1 MVARM
6 LLRAELRRGLRA
18 HVTVVAMLAGVAT
31 ALTLAA
37 VIGRIAQG
45 PWERT
50 WQATGSPHLTVFGS
64 DRAALAALRADGETA
79 SSGVVETG
87 FVGVHTGRYHLE
99 TRLQEIPQADLGRPA
114 VVEGTDDGLLFERSF
129 ARRLGVRPGD
139 SVTFD
144 TRSGPRTERIAG
156 LAVIYDQDPY
166 PFAQPGATFGPKALL
181 DALAPEPRFAMEY
194 VRLADP
200 EAAPGVADRLQ
211 TFADGHRETDGV
223 PWQQQRDDA
232 GERYQS
238 IQIALEL
245 LSMLLILCA
254 APIVATLVS
263 ERILARGRELAI
275 LRAGG
280 LTPAGIVALNALF
293 YGVLG
298 ALGGLIGMVAGTLAG
313 PLVAERSEELLA
325 APEAVGPAATAAIA
339 VVAGTAL
346 LAALAAAVP
355 AWLLSRRPATE
366 ALATATGGGR
376 RRPSR
381 LAHLARS
388 ARLPLPAVIGIGE
401 SFARRPRA
409 LLAILA
415 LALSISALIAAV
427 GMEVDLRRD
436 QTTEPL
442 RELMTSAYDGGEPFD
457 VISDAVSRAESLRA
471 VVYPGVAALLL
482 LGLGNLVAVLALA
495 LRESRHAT
503 SILRA
508 VGLTPR
514 DTAWMV
520 VWRQLALSLAAAAV
534 GVPLGLGIWW
544 LGSQMG
550 DADQVTDPSLPVLLA
565 GAAVAVLACTL
576 VTAPL
581 ARMTSRLPVTAVLRQ
596 E

>member
-1 MVARM
+1 VVARL
-6 LLRAELRRGLRA
+6 LLRAELRRGVRA
-18 HVTVVAMLAGVAT
+18 HLVVVAMLTGVAA

-37 VIGRIAQG
+37 VIGRTAQG

-50 WQATGSPHLTVFGS
+50 WTATGSPHLTLFGQ
-64 DRAALAALRADGETA
+64 DRAALEALRVEGRTA
-79 SSGVVETG
+79 SSGPLDNG
-87 FVGVHTGRYHLE
+87 FVGVHAGRYHVE
-99 TRLQEIPQADLGRPA
+99 TRLQELPPPGVGRPA
-114 VVEGTDDGLLFERSF
+114 VVEGSDDGLLFERSF
-129 ARRLGVRPGD
+129 AHKLGVGAGD
-139 SVTFD
+139 TVTFD

-156 LAVIYDQDPY
+156 LAVVYDQDAY
-166 PFAQPGATFGPKALL
+166 PLSQPGATFGSRGLM
-181 DALAPEPRFAMEY
+181 DALAPNQRFAMEY

-200 EAAPGVADRLQ
+200 EAAPEVAARLESG
-211 TFADGHRETDGV
+211 AGERRETGAV
-223 PWQQQRDDA
+223 AWQQQREDA
-232 GERYQS
+232 GERYRS

-245 LSMLLILCA
+245 LSALLILCA

-280 LTPAGIVALNALF
+280 LTPSGVVLFNGAF

-298 ALGGLIGMVAGTLAG
+298 ALGGVLGLIGGTLAG
-313 PLVAERSEELLA
+313 PVVAARSEELLA
-325 APEAVGPAATAAIA
+325 APETVGPTATAAIA
-339 VVAGTAL
+339 VVVGTAA

-355 AWLLSRRPATE
+355 AGLLSRRPATE

-381 LAHLARS
+381 LARLARS
-388 ARLPLPAVIGIGE
+388 ARLPLPAVFGVGDA
-401 SFARRPRA
+401 FARRPRA
-409 LLAILA
+409 LLATLA
-415 LALSISALIAAV
+415 LAISISALVAAL
-427 GMEVDLRRD
+427 GMEQDLRRD
-436 QTTEPL
+436 QTTAPL
-442 RELMTSAYDGGEPFD
+442 LGLMTTAFDGGTPFD
-457 VISDAVSRAESLRA
+457 AITDAGSEAERLRG

-482 LGLGNLVAVLALA
+482 LGLGNLIAVLALA
-495 LRESRHAT
+495 LRESRHDT

-520 VWRQLALSLAAAAV
+520 VWRQLPLSLVAAV
-534 GVPLGLGIWW
+534 LGVPLGLGLWW

-550 DADQVTDPSLPVLLA
+550 DAQDITYPSAPLLLA
-565 GAAVAVLACTL
+565 AGAVAVIGCTL

-581 ARMTSRLPVTAVLRQ
+581 ARATARLPVTAVLRQ

>member
-1 MVARM
+1 MVARL

-18 HVTVVAMLAGVAT
+18 HLAVVAMLAGVAA

-37 VIGRIAQG
+37 VIGRMAQA

-50 WQATGSPHLTVFGS
+50 WKATGAPHLTLFGS
-64 DRAALAALRADGETA
+64 ERATLEQLRVDGKTA
-79 SSGVVETG
+79 SSGVLDTG
-87 FVGVHTGRYHLE
+87 FVGVHAGRYHVE
-99 TRLQEIPQADLGRPA
+99 TRLQEMPPPGVGRPA
-114 VVEGTDDGLLFERSF
+114 IVEGTADGLLFERSF

-139 SVTFD
+139 LVRFD
-144 TRSGPRTERIAG
+144 TRSGPRTERVTG
-156 LAVIYDQDPY
+156 LAVVYDQDAF
-166 PFAQPGATFGPKALL
+166 PFSQPGATFGSRALL
-181 DALAPEPRFAMEY
+181 DALAPNERFAMEY

-200 EAAPGVADRLQ
+200 EAAPAVADRLQ
-211 TFADGHRETDGV
+211 ASAGEQRETGAV
-223 PWQQQRDDA
+223 SWQQQREDVS
-232 GERYQS
+232 ERYES
-238 IQIALEL
+238 TQIALEL
-245 LSMLLILCA
+245 LSALLLLCA

-280 LTPAGIVALNALF
+280 LTPGGIVMLNGIF

-298 ALGGLIGMVAGTLAG
+298 ALGGLLGLIGGTLVSPWVAG
-313 PLVAERSEELLA
+313 RSEELLS
-325 APEAVGPAATAAIA
+325 APETVGPTATAAIA
-339 VVAGTAL
+339 VVIGTAV

-366 ALATATGGGR
+366 ALASAKGGGR

-381 LAHLARS
+381 LAHLARR
-388 ARLPLPAVIGIGE
+388 ARLPLPAVIGVGDA
-401 SFARRPRA
+401 FARRPRA

-415 LALSISALIAAV
+415 LALSISALVAAL
-427 GMEVDLRRD
+427 GMEVDLRND
-436 QTTEPL
+436 QATEPL
-442 RELMTSAYDGGEPFD
+442 QELMTTAYDGGEPFD
-457 VISDAVSRAESLRA
+457 AITDAGTQAERLRG

-495 LRESRHAT
+495 LRESRHDT

-520 VWRQLALSLAAAAV
+520 VWRQLALSVAAAAL
-534 GVPLGLGIWW
+534 GIPIGLGIWW
-544 LGSQMG
+544 LGSKMG
-550 DADQVTDPSLPVLLA
+550 DTETITYPSLPLLLVA
-565 GAAVAVLACTL
+565 GAVAVIGCTL